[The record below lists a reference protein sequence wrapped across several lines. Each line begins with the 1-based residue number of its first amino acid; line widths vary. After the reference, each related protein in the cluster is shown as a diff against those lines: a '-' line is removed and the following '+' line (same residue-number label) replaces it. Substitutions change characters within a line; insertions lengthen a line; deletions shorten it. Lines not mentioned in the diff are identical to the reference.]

1 MVRRRPHDTAA
12 RREDSRTNAPE
23 ASREEQGAST
33 EDDPRASPEAI
44 RKRRAARKLNDLL
57 SGGAGATSL
66 DGRTELKRRRLLSEL
81 ERNTNNRRK
90 PLKPVEVLQH
100 ASELLS
106 LGETMPTL
114 RKLVRVQPAVVV
126 DRPAIIAMLR
136 EVHEAYGF
144 HRDVYELLGLPPD
157 VLEEAALG
165 GDVPRRGRPKSSVD
179 RGSIAAGRKRERS

>member
-1 MVRRRPHDTAA
+1 MVGRRPHDTAVLP
-12 RREDSRTNAPE
+12 EKSPVNATAPLHGE
-23 ASREEQGAST
+23 PDASSVG
-33 EDDPRASPEAI
+33 DPRASPEAI

-57 SGGAGATSL
+57 LGGVGAAPL

-81 ERNTNNRRK
+81 ERNTNNRGK

-114 RKLVRVQPAVVV
+114 RKLVRVQPAIVA
-126 DRPAIIAMLR
+126 DRAAIVAMLR
-136 EVHEAYGF
+136 EVHDAYGF
-144 HRDVYELLGLPPD
+144 HRDVYELLGLPAD

-165 GDVPRRGRPKSSVD
+165 GEARRRGRRKSSVD
-179 RGSIAAGRKRERS
+179 RGTSSAGTKRESR

>member
-12 RREDSRTNAPE
+12 HREDSRTNAPE
-23 ASREEQGAST
+23 ASREEQGSSP

-44 RKRRAARKLNDLL
+44 RKRRAARKLNDML
-57 SGGAGATSL
+57 SGSAAATSL

-81 ERNTNNRRK
+81 ERNTNNRGK

-165 GDVPRRGRPKSSVD
+165 GDAPRRGRPKSSVD